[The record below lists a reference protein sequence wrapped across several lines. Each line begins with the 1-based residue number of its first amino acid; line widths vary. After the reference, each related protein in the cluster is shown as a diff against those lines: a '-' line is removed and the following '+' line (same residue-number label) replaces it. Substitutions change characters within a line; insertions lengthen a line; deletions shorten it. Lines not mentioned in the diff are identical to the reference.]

1 MRVFVEKQR
10 FNQWWLYA
18 IYILVLVVL
27 IAGIYKNSDGFTN
40 FHSPVLV
47 LMLLVASIPMGFIL
61 YMQLETR
68 IDNEGITV
76 KFIPLGFSKKF
87 FSWKEIDK
95 CFLRKYKP
103 LVEYG
108 GYGIRGIGRKKAY
121 NVSGNIGIQIV
132 TRDNKS
138 FLIGTMQP
146 EEAQAVIKTYEHKI
160 ITQPN

>member
-1 MRVFVEKQR
+1 MEKQR

-68 IDNEGITV
+68 IDNLMI
-76 KFIPLGFSKKF
+76 KGF
-87 FSWKEIDK
+87 WKMFREI
-95 CFLRKYKP
+95 
-103 LVEYG
+103 
-108 GYGIRGIGRKKAY
+108 
-121 NVSGNIGIQIV
+121 
-132 TRDNKS
+132 
-138 FLIGTMQP
+138 
-146 EEAQAVIKTYEHKI
+146 
-160 ITQPN
+160 